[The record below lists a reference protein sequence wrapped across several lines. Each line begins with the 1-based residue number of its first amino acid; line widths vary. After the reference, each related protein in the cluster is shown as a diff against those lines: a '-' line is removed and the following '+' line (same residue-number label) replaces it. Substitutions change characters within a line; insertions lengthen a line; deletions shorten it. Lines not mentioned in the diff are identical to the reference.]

1 VYHLSYELHSRD
13 DYAPDTES
21 EVRYSYV
28 MERDAESLENELE
41 AIAHWDRGLIFQD
54 SISALDHLSYEL
66 RKERNLEIEA
76 ELRKRNEI

>member
-1 VYHLSYELHSRD
+1 M
-13 DYAPDTES
+13 
-21 EVRYSYV
+21 RYSCV
-28 MERDAESLENELE
+28 MERDTESLKNELE

-66 RKERNLEIEA
+66 RKERKLEIEEIEA